1 MSYGMKFTTL
11 TYNLYYNSAGTH
23 VEEVL
28 KTHDPDIIFLQ
39 EILTDEQS
47 LARIQRLGYR
57 LADFS
62 NSFMRGARIFG
73 VATFYKPTLFSLVN
87 SEIFSLPSSLYQFL
101 TYIVKNKKY
110 PRTVLK
116 NEFVFKENGLK
127 FATYNIHL
135 TPVATNGLRM
145 KQIYNTFSDLDL
157 SSRDAVVI
165 AGDFNYPYG
174 RKKFE
179 SMIADYGF
187 KEATSNVYYT
197 HERRILG
204 LFSIRL
210 KLDYILYKNLELVSN
225 SKIELSHSD
234 HFPIW
239 TEFKV

>member
-1 MSYGMKFTTL
+1 MKFTTL
-11 TYNLYYNSAGTH
+11 TYNLYYNSAGKH
-23 VEEVL
+23 IEEVL
-28 KTHDPDIIFLQ
+28 REHNPDIVFFQ

-47 LARIQRLGYR
+47 LQRIQRLGYR

-62 NSFMRGARIFG
+62 NSFMRGSRIFG
-73 VATFYKPTLFSLVN
+73 VATFYKPTLFSLEN

-116 NEFVFKENGLK
+116 NEFVIKSNGHR
-127 FATYNIHL
+127 FDTYNIHL

-157 SSRDAVVI
+157 SSKDAVLI

-179 SMIADYGF
+179 SMIGDYGL
-187 KEATSNVYYT
+187 KEATNNVYFT
-197 HERRILG
+197 HERHVLG
-204 LFSIRL
+204 LFTIRL
-210 KLDYILYKNLELVSN
+210 KLDYILYKNLDLLSN
-225 SKIELSHSD
+225 RKIEIKHSD
-234 HFPIW
+234 HFPILA
-239 TEFKV
+239 EFQA

>member
-1 MSYGMKFTTL
+1 MRFTVL
-11 TYNLYYNSAGTH
+11 TYNLLYNTAATY

-28 KTHDPDIIFLQ
+28 VKHSPDIIFFQ

-47 LARIQRLGYR
+47 LEQITRLGYR

-62 NSFMRGARIFG
+62 NSFIRGSRIFG
-73 VATFYKPTLFSLVN
+73 VATFYKPSRVSLAN

-101 TYIVKNKKY
+101 TYIVNNKRY

-116 NEFVFKENGLK
+116 NEFIVKENGHK
-127 FATYNIHL
+127 VTTYNIHL

-157 SSRDAVVI
+157 SSRDPVLI

-174 RKKFE
+174 RRRFE
-179 SMIADYGF
+179 SMIADYGL
-187 KEATSNVYYT
+187 KEATNNVYFT

-210 KLDYILYKNLELVSN
+210 KLDYILYKNMEVVSN
-225 SKIELSHSD
+225 TKIELKHSD
-234 HFPIW
+234 HYPILSV
-239 TEFKV
+239 FSF

>member
-1 MSYGMKFTTL
+1 MKFTTL

-23 VEEVL
+23 VEKVL
-28 KTHDPDIIFLQ
+28 QEHNPDLIFFQ

-62 NSFMRGARIFG
+62 NSFLRGTRIFG
-73 VATFYKPTLFSLVN
+73 VATFYKPTVFSLAN

-101 TYIVKNKKY
+101 TYIIKNKKH

-116 NEFVFKENGLK
+116 NEFVFKEGGQK
-127 FATYNIHL
+127 FTTYNIHL

-157 SSRDAVVI
+157 SSRDAVLI

-179 SMIADYGF
+179 SMIADYGL
-187 KEATSNVYYT
+187 KEATSNVFFT
-197 HERRILG
+197 HERKVLG

-210 KLDYILYKNLELVSN
+210 KLDYILYKNMQMISN
-225 SKIELSHSD
+225 DKIELKHSD
-234 HFPIW
+234 HYPIMSHF
-239 TEFKV
+239 EI